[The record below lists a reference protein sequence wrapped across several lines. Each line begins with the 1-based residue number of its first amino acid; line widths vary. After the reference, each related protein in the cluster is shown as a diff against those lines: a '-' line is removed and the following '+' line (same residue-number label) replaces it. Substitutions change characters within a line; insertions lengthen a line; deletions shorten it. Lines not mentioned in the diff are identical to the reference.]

1 MDKVRFVLRSP
12 EILGRCLGKIE
23 AMFFAP
29 NTEADLEVT
38 IQVHKTQRSTD
49 QNNRYWMLLRKFSEE
64 TGHSVDELHEI
75 FKHDI
80 LGSETMKNPITGEE
94 HVATKGTSNLSVDEF
109 LQYMQRVEQT
119 MADYGVVVPED
130 NYG

>member
-12 EILGRCLGKIE
+12 EIMGRCLGKIE
-23 AMFFAP
+23 DMFFAP
-29 NTEADLEVT
+29 NTEADLEVV
-38 IQVHKTQRSTD
+38 IQEHKTQRSTD
-49 QNNRYWMLLRKFSEE
+49 QNNRYWMLLRKFSDE

-94 HVATKGTSNLSVDEF
+94 HMATKGTSNLSVDEF

-119 MADYGVVVPED
+119 MADYGVVVPEV

>member
-1 MDKVRFVLRSP
+1 MDKVRFVLRDP

-29 NTEADLEVT
+29 AADADLEVI
-38 IQVHKTQRSTD
+38 IQEHKTQRSTD

-80 LGSETMKNPITGEE
+80 LGSEIMKNPITGKE
-94 HVATKGTSNLSVDEF
+94 HTATKGTSSLSVEEF

-119 MADYGVVVPED
+119 MADYGVVVPEV

>member
-1 MDKVRFVLRSP
+1 MDKVKFVLRSP

-38 IQVHKTQRSTD
+38 IQEYKTQRSTE
-49 QNNRYWMLLRKFSEE
+49 QNNRYWMLLRKFSDE

-75 FKHDI
+75 FKHEI
-80 LGSETMKNPITGEE
+80 LGSEIIKNPISGKEY
-94 HVATKGTSNLSVDEF
+94 VASKGTSSLGVDEF
-109 LQYMQRVEQT
+109 LQYMQRVEQQ
-119 MADYGVVVPED
+119 MAEYGVVVPEV

>member
-12 EILGRCLGKIE
+12 EILDRCLGKIE

-119 MADYGVVVPED
+119 MADYGVVVPEV

>member
-29 NTEADLEVT
+29 NTEADLEII
-38 IQVHKTQRSTD
+38 IQEHKTQRSTD
-49 QNNRYWMLLRKFSEE
+49 QNNRYWMLLRKFSDE

-94 HVATKGTSNLSVDEF
+94 HMATKGTSNLSVDEC

-119 MADYGVVVPED
+119 MADYGVVVPEV